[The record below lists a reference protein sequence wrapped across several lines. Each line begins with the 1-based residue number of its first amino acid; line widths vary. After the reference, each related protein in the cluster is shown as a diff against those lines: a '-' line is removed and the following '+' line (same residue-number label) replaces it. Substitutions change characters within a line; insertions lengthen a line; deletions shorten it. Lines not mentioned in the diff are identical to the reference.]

1 MPSSISQ
8 QAPMSLQNTP
18 LPHSVISQAIA
29 WRIRLESSGG
39 ASEQDQADCQQWC
52 NSDPL
57 HALAWERLAIMES
70 PFAQVATK
78 APTLAQATLRNA
90 DAERYRLSRRNALG
104 ALTGS
109 TLAVFLLGWGIND
122 TGVIQ
127 RMSADF
133 ATLVGERQQYRLADN
148 SQLFLNTDS
157 ASSVNFNDSERR
169 LSLARGELSVV
180 VAADTRPFMV
190 EVAQGLITSFG
201 ARSLVRQ
208 EVGSSLV
215 QAIDGSLLVQPA
227 RASEPLLMAAG
238 QVVRLSTRNIT
249 PVDSHMFDYSA
260 WIDGVFA
267 VRNMPLKHLLTEL
280 GRYRRG
286 VLRCAPDLEN
296 FQVSGVYQLRDTDF
310 ILQTLA
316 LAANADVRYFTRW
329 WAEMVPHKTA

>member
-1 MPSSISQ
+1 MSS
-8 QAPMSLQNTP
+8 PVQNTS
-18 LPHSVISQAIA
+18 LPQAVITQAIA
-29 WRIRLESSGG
+29 WRVRLEAGG
-39 ASEQDQADCQQWC
+39 NTSELEQAACQQWR

-57 HALAWERLAIMES
+57 HALAWERLAQIET
-70 PFAQVATK
+70 PFAQVASK
-78 APTLAQATLRNA
+78 APGLAQATLRNA
-90 DAERYRLSRRNALG
+90 DTERSRMSRRAALC

-109 TLAVFLLGWGIND
+109 TLGVFLLGWGIND

-127 RMSADF
+127 RLSADF
-133 ATLVGERQQYRLADN
+133 ATAVGERQQYRLADN

-157 ASSVNFNDSERR
+157 ASSVNFNGSERR
-169 LSLARGELSVV
+169 LSLARGELSVA

-190 EVAQGLITSFG
+190 EAAQGLITSFG
-201 ARSLVRQ
+201 ARLLVRQ

-227 RASEPLLMAAG
+227 RAAEPLLMTAG

-267 VRNMPLKHLLTEL
+267 VRNMPLKHLLAEL

-296 FQVSGVYQLRDTDF
+296 FQVSGVYQLRDTDL
-310 ILQTLA
+310 ILRTLA
-316 LAANADVRYFTRW
+316 LATNADVRYFTRW
-329 WAEMVPHKTA
+329 WAEIVPQKVAWS